1 MEGSLSV
8 AANRFCFWLN
18 DRPVEVD
25 EIDPCTTLL
34 NFLRDHRDLCGTKEG
49 CDEGDCGACSVVLE
63 AKDYRNEPVWRSVNS
78 CLVLMPMLQGRRVYT
93 VEGLAEQQEGAHP
106 VQERFAACHGSQC
119 GYCTPGFIMS
129 LFAGSHRED
138 MLEAWQRDDQLAG
151 NLCRCTGYAP
161 IRRAAEE
168 VATHCRNLAPH
179 PAVSKDSRLEF
190 SDGQRRAYNPQNL
203 QELFELRRQHPDAQL
218 VAGGTDLSLEVTKRG
233 ARYQTLINLGEVVEL
248 LDHQNRDEGWRLG
261 AGLALT
267 TVQEILAGEVVA
279 MEQMLRVFGSRPIR
293 NRATLGG
300 NLCTSSPIGDMAP
313 VLIGLEAEAIIVGST
328 GERRIPLES
337 FFTGYRQNV
346 LQGDEILAAL
356 FLPRPNDRT
365 MSRTYKVSRRRDL
378 DISAVSLCASLELEE
393 DQTVK
398 RIRLVFGGVA
408 ATTIRATPV
417 ENWLQGKTWNHA
429 HVEDASQQL
438 EALFTPMSDHRG
450 SELFRRRLC
459 GNLLRQFWSDL
470 VTDRDPY
477 APWDN
482 PLTRQPVPPRA
493 QVDGDSP
500 SMVHDSGLKQC
511 TGEARYVDDLPA
523 ARSALVVH
531 PIQSPHARAKLLAIR
546 SKRAQSLPGVWGV
559 YTAADVPEINDVG
572 PVERDEPLLA
582 DGEVN
587 YRGQVVAVVVGD
599 NIDICERAAALIEV
613 DYEPLRPILTID
625 DAIANQNEMGTA
637 HRMRQGDPEGAL
649 ATATHRLK
657 GRVET
662 GGQEHFYLESQSA
675 LVVPEEDG
683 RLTVYSST
691 QHPTEVQQ
699 LLARTLGGHWADYVV
714 KVPRVGGGF
723 GGKETQGAGF
733 ACLAGMAA
741 LRLGQPCK
749 VWLNRDDDM
758 VMTGKRHP
766 CRTDYEVGFDDEGR
780 ITAFTAD
787 LWMDAGYARD
797 LSGAVLDRAMFHL
810 DNSCFIENLAFSGR
824 LARTNKGSN
833 TAFRGFGGPQGMV
846 VIETALDDIAEYLK
860 LDPAE
865 VRAVNFY
872 GGKPGRDRTPYGQT
886 FEDDDNP
893 LSELWH
899 DLKASSDYGSRRQGI
914 ENFNAQSPIYK
925 RGIAMQAV
933 KFGISFT
940 TSFLNQAGALVLVY
954 ADGSVQVN
962 HGGVEMGQ
970 GLHAKII
977 NVVVREL
984 GVRRDQI
991 RMMRT
996 STDKVPNTSA
1006 TAASSGS
1013 DLNGFAVARAC
1024 IRIRGMMAEVAER
1037 ILGGPA
1043 DQMVFRDGAV
1053 RSDNGES
1060 MPFRELAN
1068 RCRLEQISLSSTGFY
1083 ATPDIAYDRDA
1094 GRGRPFHYYACG
1106 AVVTEILVNTLT
1118 GQWQITRADLLHD
1131 VGNSLNPAM
1140 DRGQIEG
1147 AYIQGVGWLGMEEL
1161 LWDQDG
1167 RLLTHGP
1174 STYKIP
1180 ALTDVPTDFR
1190 VRLREN
1196 SYRKTTIHGSRAVGE
1211 PPFMLGISVRGAL
1224 RHALQSLAPE
1234 GHAPL
1239 KLAAPATVEAV
1250 LNLSTELRT

>member
-1 MEGSLSV
+1 MSQDHFS
-8 AANRFCFWLN
+8 FWLN
-18 DRPVEVD
+18 DRPVEIKN
-25 EIDPCTTLL
+25 IDPCTTLL

-49 CDEGDCGACSVVLE
+49 CDEGDCGACSVVMESLD
-63 AKDYRNEPVWRSVNS
+63 AQGDPVWRTINS
-78 CLVLMPMLQGRRVYT
+78 CLVLLPMIQGRQVYT
-93 VEGLAEQQEGAHP
+93 VEGLAQQQQGAHP

-129 LFAGSHRED
+129 LFAGSHRDE
-138 MLEAWQRDDQLAG
+138 MTEGWQQDDQVAG

-161 IRRAAEE
+161 IRRAAQEI
-168 VATHCRNLAPH
+168 ADHCRNLAPH
-179 PAVSKDSRLEF
+179 PDRPKDSRLELD
-190 SDGQRRAYNPQNL
+190 DGQYQAYNPQTL
-203 QELFELRRQHPDAQL
+203 EELFQLRQRHPDAQL
-218 VAGGTDLSLEVTKRG
+218 IAGGTDLSLEITKRG
-233 ARYQTLINLGEVVEL
+233 ARFSTLINLGEISEL
-248 LDHQNRDEGWRLG
+248 LEHETGAEGWRLG
-261 AGLALT
+261 AGLSLT
-267 TVQEILAGEVVA
+267 TIQEILAGDVIA

-300 NLCTSSPIGDMAP
+300 NLCTASPIGDMAP
-313 VLIGLEAEAIIVGST
+313 VLIALEAEAIIIGSG
-328 GERRIPLES
+328 GERRLPLEA
-337 FFTGYRQNV
+337 FFTGYRENALV
-346 LQGDEILAAL
+346 ADEVLAAI
-356 FLPRPNDRT
+356 FLPRPDTGTVARA
-365 MSRTYKVSRRRDL
+365 YKISRRRDL
-378 DISAVSLCASLELEE
+378 DISAVALGVSLRLR
-393 DQTVK
+393 DDHTVE
-398 RIRLVFGGVA
+398 RILLAYGGVA
-408 ATTIRATPV
+408 ATTIRATAV
-417 ENWLQGKTWNHA
+417 EQWLEGKAWTHA
-429 HVEDASQQL
+429 HVEAAAQQL
-438 EALFTPMSDHRG
+438 EALFSPMTDHRG
-450 SELFRRRLC
+450 SETFRRRLS

-477 APWDN
+477 APWDA
-482 PLTRQPVPPRA
+482 PLTRLPVPPRA
-493 QVDGDSP
+493 QQDGEFP
-500 SMVHDSGLKQC
+500 SLPHESGLKQC

-531 PIQSPHARAKLLAIR
+531 PVQSPHARAKLLAIR
-546 SKRAQSLPGVWGV
+546 SKRAQSLPGVRAI
-559 YTAADVPEINDVG
+559 YTATDVPEINDVG
-572 PVERDEPLLA
+572 PVVRDEPLLA

-587 YRGQVVAVVVGD
+587 FRGQVVAVVVGE
-599 NIDICERAAALIEV
+599 NIDACERAAALIEV
-613 DYEPLRPILTID
+613 DYEPLTPILTIEE
-625 DAIANQNEMGTA
+625 AIAHDGEMGTA
-637 HRMRQGDPEGAL
+637 HRMRQGEPEAAL
-649 ATATHRLK
+649 AAATHRLS
-657 GRVET
+657 GRIET

-675 LVVPEEDG
+675 LAVPGEDG
-683 RLTVYSST
+683 KLTVYSST

-714 KVPRVGGGF
+714 QVPRVGGGF

-733 ACLAGMAA
+733 ACLAGLAA

-758 VMTGKRHP
+758 VITGKRHP
-766 CRTDYEVGFDDEGR
+766 CRTDYEVGFDDQGR
-780 ITAFTAD
+780 ITALTAD

-824 LARTNKGSN
+824 LARTNKSSN

-846 VIETALDDIAEYLK
+846 VIETALDDIAEHLN
-860 LDPAE
+860 LDPAD

-872 GGKPGRDRTPYGQT
+872 GGEPGRDRTPYGQT
-886 FEDDDNP
+886 FEDEDNP
-893 LSELWH
+893 LAEIWS
-899 DLKASSDYGSRRQGI
+899 DLKSSSDYLVRRKGI
-914 ENFNAQSPIYK
+914 EDFNAESPIYK

-991 RMMRT
+991 RVMQT

-1037 ILGGPA
+1037 LLEGPA
-1043 DQMVFRDGAV
+1043 EGMVFADGAV
-1053 RSDNGES
+1053 RSDNGRS

-1083 ATPDIAYDRDA
+1083 ATPDIAYDREA

-1106 AVVTEILVNTLT
+1106 AVVSEVLVNTLT
-1118 GQWQITRADLLHD
+1118 GQWQLTRADLLHD

-1161 LWDQDG
+1161 LWDGDG

-1180 ALTDVPTDFR
+1180 AMTDVPSDFR
-1190 VRLREN
+1190 IRLREN
-1196 SYRKTTIHGSRAVGE
+1196 SYRKTTVHGSRAVGE

-1224 RHALQSLAPE
+1224 RHALASLAAE

-1250 LNLSTELRT
+1250 LDLSTQLRS